1 MKREYWKY
9 MTTII
14 PYLKRHKLLASAS
27 LFLMALGALAALAQ
41 PWPLAFVVDSV
52 LGHQKPPQTITHL
65 VGRSPNSLI
74 VFAVSVRVSSGPSKQ
89 SDESARGSDA
99 STASARA

>member
-9 MTTII
+9 MVTIV

-27 LFLMALGALAALAQ
+27 LVLMACGALAALAQ

-52 LGHQKPPQTITHL
+52 LGHNAPPGAVTHL
-65 VGRSPNSLI
+65 VGRSPDDLI
-74 VFAVSVRVSSGPSKQ
+74 VFAVGLSILIVVVNSVVGVIDSYVNTR
-89 SDESARGSDA
+89 R
-99 STASARA
+99 RC